1 MILRMLR
8 SSTESGGGPS
18 PLARLLALLLL
29 VGLIGLSAPVLVP
42 ALRWVFELL

>member
-8 SSTESGGGPS
+8 STTRNGSGPS

-29 VGLIGLSAPVLVP
+29 FGLVGSSATVLIPVF
-42 ALRWVFELL
+42 RWVFSLL